1 MKTAKWLVRGLGLVA
16 LSAVLGLG
24 GCEKKEASS
33 VGATPAGGEQP
44 KATAG
49 GGKVTTG
56 PGNTYDKGSGPI
68 KIGHFGSL
76 TGPQATFG
84 QSTSQGL
91 RLAIEEFNGAGGLN
105 GRLVELVEY
114 DTKGDAREAGLVVTR
129 LVNSDKVSAVLG
141 EVASSL
147 SLAGAPV
154 AQQGGVPM
162 VSPSSTNPR
171 VTEVGD
177 MIFRVCFID
186 PFQGQVCAKFAKE
199 RGVSTVAVLY
209 DQSQAYSAGL
219 ATEFER
225 AFVKLGGKISS
236 KQTYNEG
243 DQDFTAQL
251 TAIRSGN
258 PGMIFIPG
266 YYTDVANIAIQARK
280 LGISAPMLG
289 GDGWDSSKLA
299 EIGGSAVEGSFYSNH
314 YTVDDPSPVIQDFI
328 KKYQGKFGQ
337 VPDGLAAL
345 GYDAARLLFDAMA
358 RAKSLHGSDLR
369 DAIAATKEFHGVTG
383 TISINAKRDA
393 VKPAVI
399 VEMKGGQP
407 RYVATVNP
415 E

>member
-1 MKTAKWLVRGLGLVA
+1 MVTAKWLLCGLGLVA
-16 LSAVLGLG
+16 LSAMLGLT
-24 GCEKKEASS
+24 GCEKKEGGGAS
-33 VGATPAGGEQP
+33 AGGERPAP
-44 KATAG
+44 KAAAPRGQTPVG
-49 GGKVTTG
+49 E
-56 PGNTYDKGSGPI
+56 GNTYDTGSGPI
-68 KIGHFGSL
+68 KVGHFGSL

-91 RLAIEEFNGAGGLN
+91 RLAIEEFNAAGGLN
-105 GRLVELVEY
+105 GRQVALVEY

-154 AQQGGVPM
+154 AQQAGVPM

-186 PFQGQVCAKFAKE
+186 PFQGQVCATFAKE
-199 RGVSTVAVLY
+199 RGISTVAILY

-225 AFVKLGGKISS
+225 AFVKLGGTISG

-280 LGISAPMLG
+280 LGVTVPLLG

-299 EIGGSAVEGSFYSNH
+299 EIGGTAVEGSFYSNH

-328 KKYQGKFGQ
+328 RKYRAKFGQ

-345 GYDAARLLFDAMA
+345 GYDAARLLFEAMA
-358 RAKSLHGSDLR
+358 RARSLHGGHLR
-369 DAIAATKEFHGVTG
+369 DAIAATREFHGVTG
-383 TISINAKRDA
+383 TISINDKRDA

>member
-1 MKTAKWLVRGLGLVA
+1 MATASWLVRGLGLVA
-16 LSAVLGLG
+16 LAAALGIG
-24 GCEKKEASS
+24 GCEKREGASA
-33 VGATPAGGEQP
+33 GTGDGGGQPRAT
-44 KATAG
+44 

-56 PGNTYDKGSGPI
+56 PGNTHDTGSGPI
-68 KIGHFGSL
+68 KVGHFGSL

-84 QSTSQGL
+84 QSTSQGI
-91 RLAIEEFNGAGGLN
+91 RLAIEEFNSAGGLN
-105 GRLVELVEY
+105 GRPIQLIEY

-129 LVNSDKVSAVLG
+129 LVNSDRVVAVLG

-154 AQQGGVPM
+154 AQQAGVPM
-162 VSPSSTNPR
+162 ISPSSTNPR

-186 PFQGQVCAKFAKE
+186 PFQGEVCAKFARE
-199 RGVSTVAVLY
+199 RGVNAVAILY

-219 ATEFER
+219 AVEFEK
-225 AFVKLGGKISS
+225 AFTRLGGRITSR
-236 KQTYNEG
+236 QTYNEG

-251 TAIRSGN
+251 TAIRAGS

-280 LGISAPMLG
+280 LGMTMPLLG
-289 GDGWDSSKLA
+289 GDGWDSVKLA
-299 EIGGSAVEGSFYSNH
+299 EIGGSAVEGSYYSNH
-314 YTVDDPSPVIQDFI
+314 YTVDDPSPVIQEFI
-328 KKYQGKFGQ
+328 RKYQAKFGQ

-345 GYDAARLLFDAMA
+345 GYDAARLLFDAMGRA
-358 RAKSLHGSDLR
+358 RSLKGADLR
-369 DAIAATKEFHGVTG
+369 DAIAATREFRGVTG
-383 TISINAKRDA
+383 TISINEKRDA

-399 VEMKGGQP
+399 VEMRGGQP